1 MQGNGRLQKLYSRLE
16 RRVREHTEDLSIAEE
31 LSKAKEHLETEVA
44 ERKRAEEALQI
55 KARELEFLSQRL
67 SEMRQALRAARE
79 ELGRWTRGHETAE
92 PASPVAT
99 SAEAAPD
106 PIDLAVWARLKELS
120 AAGRDVVGEVGE
132 LFRRQAPG
140 QIEAVRAAVR
150 QCDAPGLEWAAHT
163 LKASC
168 ADMGA
173 LHLSTL
179 CKELEAISR
188 IGSIEEARE
197 QLALV
202 EVEYHRVQ
210 QALKKESRAA

>member
-1 MQGNGRLQKLYSRLE
+1 MQGKGRLQKLYSRLE
-16 RRVREHTEDLSIAEE
+16 RRVRERAEDLSMAEE
-31 LSKAKEHLETEVA
+31 LSKAKEHLEAEVA

-67 SEMRQALRAARE
+67 SEMRQALREARE
-79 ELGRWTRGHETAE
+79 ELERRTPGHETAE
-92 PASPVAT
+92 PAPPAAP
-99 SAEAAPD
+99 SASTVPD

-140 QIEAVRAAVR
+140 QIEAVRAAVS

-168 ADMGA
+168 ADVGA

-202 EVEYHRVQ
+202 EAEYHRVQ
-210 QALKKESRAA
+210 QTLEKESRAA